1 MSERK
6 RILLVTG
13 KRKAAIARAVI
24 RPGHGSVT
32 VNEFPVSNI
41 SPELARAR
49 ISEPL
54 SLAGERLNAV
64 DVRVKV
70 RGGGV
75 MGQAEAARMAIA
87 RALVDYSRSAEL
99 RRVFTGFDRTM
110 LAGDPRRK
118 EPKKRSK
125 PKTPKKHERA
135 KIRLEEFLRSH
146 RRRRPVPSRHVHPE
160 VQGGRM
166 RRDRDLRPCGRARGF
181 AKRADPVHHSP

>member
-13 KRKAAIARAVI
+13 KRKTAIARAVI
-24 RPGHGSVT
+24 RPGHGNVT

-41 SPELARAR
+41 APELARAR

-54 SLAGERLNAV
+54 SLAGDRVNAV

-87 RALVDYSRSAEL
+87 RALVEWSRSAEL
-99 RRVFTGFDRTM
+99 RRVFTSFDRTM

-118 EPKKRSK
+118 EAKKFGGPGARR
-125 PKTPKKHERA
+125 KKQKSYR
-135 KIRLEEFLRSH
+135 
-146 RRRRPVPSRHVHPE
+146 
-160 VQGGRM
+160 
-166 RRDRDLRPCGRARGF
+166 
-181 AKRADPVHHSP
+181 